1 MCVNVANTEVFADEV
16 RKDID
21 SYAMEKSRGLEL
33 HNSVELVMKEQNLD
47 IQGAIDW
54 LEMYAADVHKGFLEN
69 VARVPSWDEDANKKV
84 KVYVDGLAQ
93 WVRGNDDW
101 TFESGRYFGDKGL
114 EIQKTRI
121 MSLLSPSGGYVKKI
135 S

>member
-1 MCVNVANTEVFADEV
+1 
-16 RKDID
+16 
-21 SYAMEKSRGLEL
+21 MEKARGLEL
-33 HNSVELVMKEQNLD
+33 HNSVELVMHEHGLD

-54 LEMYAADVHKGFLEN
+54 LERYAAGVHAGFLDN
-69 VARVPSWDEDANKKV
+69 VTKMPSWGED
-84 KVYVDGLAQ
+84 VDRRVDIYINGIAQ

-121 MSLLSPSGGYVKKI
+121 MSLLPSSEGFVKR
-135 S
+135 SA